1 MCSET
6 TKRVLVGKNSCSY
19 SRRSGLR
26 MPGIGY
32 WPALILA
39 PVGVALF
46 AR

>member
-32 WPALILA
+32 WPAWYNEA
-39 PVGVALF
+39 WPS
-46 AR
+46 R